1 MGDGDDGAGELRD
14 HVLEQ
19 LALVGVEVRLGLVE
33 EEEIRIADQAGGE
46 RGELA
51 LAAGERGGRE
61 RQVVV
66 VEAEADEQAP
76 RLPREPRS
84 TGFHPAIEHRLLFR

>member
-1 MGDGDDGAGELRD
+1 MGHGDDGAGELRD
-14 HVLEQ
+14 HLLEQ
-19 LALVGVEVRLGLVE
+19 LPLVGVEVGLGLVE

-51 LAAGERGGRE
+51 LAAGERRRGE

-66 VEAEADEQAP
+66 IEAQA
-76 RLPREPRS
+76 
-84 TGFHPAIEHRLLFR
+84 